1 MKSKL
6 LRFSLTAIW
15 VVFSRAY
22 DAYCTAQYTPDLTME
37 ANPLV
42 SVLGFGWTPLL
53 AVVGGLT
60 LFTVYAHWKRAFQ
73 TEDIYPKSGEYS
85 LLQFNTYL
93 YRGRNEHWSTML
105 YKPPGSWKRFVQYW
119 GMFATPGLIWAGVI
133 STIMWLLINN
143 TTWYMPDYHSVRSI
157 YLLVIGSSLAAIV
170 SATAKA
176 RDEYRLKLADRPDTH
191 EGRSS

>member
-1 MKSKL
+1 MKSSL
-6 LRFSLTAIW
+6 LRFSLTAVW

-22 DAYCTAQYTPDLTME
+22 DAYCTALYTPDLTME

-60 LFTVYAHWKRAFQ
+60 LFTVYAYWKRAFQ
-73 TEDIYPKSGEYS
+73 PENIYPESGEYS

-93 YRGRNEHWSTML
+93 YLGRKGHWSSML
-105 YKPPGSWKRFVQYW
+105 YKLPGSWKRFVQYW
-119 GMFATPGLIWAGVI
+119 GMFATPSLIWAGVI

-143 TTWYMPDYHSVRSI
+143 TTWYMPEYHSVKLIYMLVVSSSI
-157 YLLVIGSSLAAIV
+157 VAIAWV
-170 SATAKA
+170 TSNA
-176 RDEYRLKLADRPDTH
+176 RLEYRLSADQSTT
-191 EGRSS
+191 SN